1 LLNFVILITLAISKT
16 LRLRDNRLKKL
27 ARKNRIFEQ
36 EELDLMTYVEELNKN
51 EQSRVKDEYREKINR
66 NVVSKKLLFNKE
78 EEKKGAPLSPQAQS
92 KRLTTVVELTN
103 SDMSDLS
110 PNMKLKDMM
119 NLRLNKHKIHKF

>member
-1 LLNFVILITLAISKT
+1 
-16 LRLRDNRLKKL
+16 
-27 ARKNRIFEQ
+27 
-36 EELDLMTYVEELNKN
+36 MTYVEELNKN
-51 EQSRVKDEYREKINR
+51 EKSRVKDEYREKINR

-119 NLRLNKHKIHKF
+119 NLRLNK